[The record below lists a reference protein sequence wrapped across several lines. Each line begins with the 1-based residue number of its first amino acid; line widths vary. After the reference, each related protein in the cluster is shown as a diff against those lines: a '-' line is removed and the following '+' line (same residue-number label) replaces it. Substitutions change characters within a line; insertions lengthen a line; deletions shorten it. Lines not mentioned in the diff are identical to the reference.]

1 MGGCSSCASG
11 EQSRDSKIWLKYV
24 LGKGNQWKILGK
36 FCRLYPL
43 LTHRWCSSFS
53 HVMLKVLI
61 GNLKEWELHI
71 SVTGAGFL
79 GLYIYIYMYYTIL
92 YLLIFWDNGICSQP
106 EIKGQ
111 PLENL
116 NIGPWIVAESTN
128 SRFLGIFWVMSR
140 TVLFWFVWFGV
151 GFFVCF
157 WLFFLVGCFECS
169 LFSTSAIFNVITLE
183 ISAHWGRMS

>member
-36 FCRLYPL
+36 FCRLYLL

-53 HVMLKVLI
+53 HMMLKVLI

-79 GLYIYIYMYYTIL
+79 GLYIYIYIL
-92 YLLIFWDNGICSQP
+92 HNIISTYILRQWDLQSAWNKRAASGKPEHWALNCGREYKFSVSQH
-106 EIKGQ
+106 
-111 PLENL
+111 
-116 NIGPWIVAESTN
+116 
-128 SRFLGIFWVMSR
+128 FLGYEQDRV
-140 TVLFWFVWFGV
+140 VLICLVWGGV
-151 GFFVCF
+151 FVCF